1 MKLLEEVLA
10 RDVGLQSQLSS
21 KRLVSKY
28 RSVYRELCMFFSLF
42 IDSKGS
48 FPNVTD

>member
-10 RDVGLQSQLSS
+10 RDVGLQSQDWFLNTA
-21 KRLVSKY
+21 LFTVN
-28 RSVYRELCMFFSLF
+28 SVCFFPLF